1 MTIRVLL
8 ADDQALLAGTFRL
21 LIESCADMAVVGVAG
36 DGRAAVELAR
46 ETRPDVVVMDIRMPV
61 LDGLAA
67 TEEIC
72 RDPALTGTR
81 VLILTTFE
89 IDAYVARALRAGASG
104 FLGKDVGP
112 EELLGA
118 IRTVAAGDTLL
129 SPTATRALIDRFL
142 AHPETD
148 PATPPPAL
156 DVLTAREREVMTQ
169 VAEGLSNDEIAE
181 RMYVSPLTVRTHVQ
195 RTMTKLGARHRAQL
209 VAIAY
214 RSGLVRVD
222 PPADPGR

>member
-21 LIESCADMAVVGVAG
+21 LIESCEDMEVVGVAG
-36 DGRAAVELAR
+36 DGRAAVALAR
-46 ETRPDVVVMDIRMPV
+46 ATRPDVVVMDIRMPV
-61 LDGLAA
+61 LNGLAA

-72 RDPALTGTR
+72 RDRALSGTR

-89 IDAYVARALRAGASG
+89 IDEYVAQALRAGASG

-112 EELLGA
+112 EELLGG
-118 IRTVAAGDTLL
+118 IRAVAAGDTLL

-156 DVLTAREREVMTQ
+156 DVLTAREREVMAQ

-214 RSGLVRVD
+214 QSGLVRVD
-222 PPADPGR
+222 PPDRT